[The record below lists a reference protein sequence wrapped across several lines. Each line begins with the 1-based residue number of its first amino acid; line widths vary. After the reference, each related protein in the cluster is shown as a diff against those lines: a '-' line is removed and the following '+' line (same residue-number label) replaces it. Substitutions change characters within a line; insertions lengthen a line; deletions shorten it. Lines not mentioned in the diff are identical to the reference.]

1 MADNGFQTL
10 DVSKARNELI
20 ALYEQVA
27 RSRGRV
33 ELTNG
38 ENPLDNCVIISKREL
53 EGLERA
59 LQILSDTPSV
69 QALSDSIEHLCEV
82 CSDEPQHVAV

>member
-1 MADNGFQTL
+1 MQENGFQTL

-38 ENPLDNCVIISKREL
+38 EDPGDACVIISKREL

-82 CSDEPQHVAV
+82 CSESQHVVV